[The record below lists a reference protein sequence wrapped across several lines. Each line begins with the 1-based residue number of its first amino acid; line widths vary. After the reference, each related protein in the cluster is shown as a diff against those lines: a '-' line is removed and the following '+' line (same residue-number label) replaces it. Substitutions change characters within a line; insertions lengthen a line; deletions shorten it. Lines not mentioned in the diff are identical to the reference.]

1 MEVLNQLFMTHIY
14 AQSEKELAAILDSSD
29 REAEFPIKN
38 SQCLSGKQVRAHLKS
53 RQSMAV

>member
-1 MEVLNQLFMTHIY
+1 MRKLNPVFMTHIH

-29 REAEFPIKN
+29 RDAEFPIKN

-53 RQSMAV
+53 RQSMTV